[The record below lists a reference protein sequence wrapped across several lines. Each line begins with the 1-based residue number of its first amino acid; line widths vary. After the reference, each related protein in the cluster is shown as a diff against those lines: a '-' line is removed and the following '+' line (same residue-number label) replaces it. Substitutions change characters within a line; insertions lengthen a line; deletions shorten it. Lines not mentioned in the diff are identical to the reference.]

1 MEQRQQQFSLWY
13 FVIAFFLL
21 VLLHN
26 VITAPHVQPL
36 DYSEFKALLR
46 AGNIARVTLGTPYLQ
61 GELRTEGIDQILPK
75 DKVAMIV
82 KTTGKEDKAGLH
94 PFTAVRVDD
103 PNLVQE
109 LEAVK
114 VPYTGKIENTWVATL
129 LSWVVPAVIFIG
141 LWGFLLRRMGPQGG
155 LMSIGKSKAKVYMEK
170 STGVTFQDVA
180 GIDEAKAELQEV
192 VQFLKTPDL
201 YRRLGAHLPKGVLLV
216 GPPGTGKTLLARA
229 VAGEAGVPF
238 FSTNG
243 SSFVEMFVGVGA
255 ARVRDLFEQAAQHA
269 PSLIFIDELDALG
282 KARMAN
288 PLGSNDEREQTL
300 NQLLSEM
307 DGFDPNTGVLLM
319 AATNRPEQLDPALLR
334 PGRFDRHVLVDRPDI
349 NGREAIL
356 RVHAQKVRLAPDVD
370 LRAIAGQT
378 PGFAGA
384 DLANVINE
392 AALLAARAGKDA
404 VEMADLR
411 EAIDRLVAGLEKKN
425 RVINPQEKEVVAF
438 HEAGHALVAASLP
451 GTDPVR
457 KISIV
462 PRGIAALGYTQQQPT
477 EDRYLLRKSELDNRL
492 CVLLGGRVAEELVFG
507 DVSTGAHD
515 DLRKITDMARAMVT
529 TYGMSEEVG
538 LLSYD
543 QPSSPFLPGVAPTSP
558 QAYSEETAQKI
569 DAEVRAIVERAHE
582 RVRQLLGEKQA
593 ILERLA
599 QRLLEHEVLEGA
611 ELQALLTLEP
621 VTPAALALG

>member
-1 MEQRQQQFSLWY
+1 MEKHQQQFSLWY
-13 FVIAFFLL
+13 FVVTF
-21 VLLHN
+21 VLLMLLQ
-26 VITAPHVQPL
+26 TFLAAPHVQPL

-46 AGNIARVTLGTPYLQ
+46 AGNIARVTLGTPYLR
-61 GELRTEGIDQILPK
+61 GELRTESIEHILTQ
-75 DKVAMIV
+75 DKVAMIM
-82 KTTGKEDKAGLH
+82 KTTGKEDKSGLH

-103 PNLVQE
+103 PNLVQA
-109 LEAVK
+109 LEAAK
-114 VPYTGKIENTWVATL
+114 VLYTGQIEHTWFATL
-129 LSWVVPAVIFIG
+129 LSWVVPAVMFIG
-141 LWGFLLRRMGPQGG
+141 LWGFLLRRMGPQQG

-255 ARVRDLFEQAAQHA
+255 ARVRDLFEQAAKHA

-300 NQLLSEM
+300 NQLLSEL
-307 DGFDPNTGVLLM
+307 DGFDSNTGVLLM

-356 RVHAQKVRLAPDVD
+356 RVHAQKVHLAPDVD

-392 AALLAARAGKDA
+392 AALLAARAGKAA

-515 DLRKITDMARAMVT
+515 DLRKVTDMARAMVT
-529 TYGMSEEVG
+529 IYGMSDEVG

-543 QPSSPFLPGVAPTSP
+543 QPSSPFLPGVTPTP
-558 QAYSEETAQKI
+558 PHAYSEHTAQTI
-569 DAEVRAIVERAHE
+569 DAEVGAIVARAHE
-582 RVRQLLGEKQA
+582 RVRQLLGENKA
-593 ILERLA
+593 TLEHLA
-599 QRLLEHEVLEGA
+599 RRLLEHEVLEGA
-611 ELQALLTLEP
+611 ELQALLTPELF
-621 VTPAALALG
+621 TPAALVLG

>member
-1 MEQRQQQFSLWY
+1 MEQRRQQFSMWY
-13 FVIAFFLL
+13 FVIVFFLL
-21 VLLHN
+21 VLFQNFL
-26 VITAPHVQPL
+26 TAPHVEVL

-46 AGNIARVTLGTPYLQ
+46 AGNIVRVTLGTPYLQ
-61 GELRTEGIDQILPK
+61 GELRTEGIEQVLPK
-75 DKVAMIV
+75 DKVARIV
-82 KTTGKEDKAGLH
+82 KTTGKEDKSGQHA
-94 PFTAVRVDD
+94 FTAVRVDD
-103 PNLVQE
+103 PTLVQE
-109 LEAVK
+109 LEAAR
-114 VPYTGKIENTWVATL
+114 VPYTGKIEHPWVATL
-129 LSWVVPAVIFIG
+129 LSWVLPAVIFIG
-141 LWGFLLRRMGPQGG
+141 LWGFLIRLMGPQQG
-155 LMSIGKSKAKVYMEK
+155 LMNIGKSKAKVYMEK
-170 STGVTFQDVA
+170 STGVTFKDVA

-192 VQFLKTPDL
+192 VQFLKNPDM

-282 KARMAN
+282 KARGAN

-334 PGRFDRHVLVDRPDI
+334 PGRFDRQVLVDRPDI

-356 RVHAQKVRLAPDVD
+356 RVHAQKVQLAPDVD

-392 AALLAARAGKDA
+392 AALLAARAGKAA

-438 HEAGHALVAASLP
+438 HESGHALVAASLP
-451 GTDPVR
+451 GTDAVR

-477 EDRYLLRKSELDNRL
+477 EDRYLLRKSELFNRL

-515 DLRKITDMARAMVT
+515 DLRKVSDMARAMVT
-529 TYGMSEEVG
+529 TYGMSDEVG

-543 QPSSPFLPGVAPTSP
+543 QPSSPFLPGVPAASP
-558 QAYSEETAQKI
+558 KAYSEETARKI
-569 DAEVRAIVERAHE
+569 DAEVSTIVEQAHE
-582 RVRQLLGEKQA
+582 QVRHLLGEKKA
-593 ILERLA
+593 ALERLA
-599 QRLLEHEVLEGA
+599 RRLLEKEVLEGT
-611 ELQALLTLEP
+611 ELQALLTQQP
-621 VTPAALALG
+621 VASVTP

>member
-1 MEQRQQQFSLWY
+1 MEQRQQLFSLWY
-13 FVIAFFLL
+13 FVLTFLL
-21 VLLHN
+21 LMLLQTFF
-26 VITAPHVQPL
+26 VSPHVQPL

-46 AGNIARVTLGTPYLQ
+46 AGNIARVTLGTSSLQ
-61 GELRTEGIDQILPK
+61 GTLHTAGIEQILPK
-75 DKVAMIV
+75 DKVDMIV
-82 KTTGKEDKAGLH
+82 KTTGKEDTSGLH
-94 PFTAVRVDD
+94 PFTTVRVDD
-103 PNLVQE
+103 PTLVQE
-109 LEAVK
+109 LEAAR
-114 VPYTGKIENTWVATL
+114 VPYTGKLETTWVATL

-141 LWGFLLRRMGPQGG
+141 LWGFVLRRLGPQQG

-356 RVHAQKVRLAPDVD
+356 RVHARKVKLAPGVD

-392 AALLAARAGKDA
+392 APCWRRGRARPLWRWPICAKPSTA
-404 VEMADLR
+404 WWPAWR
-411 EAIDRLVAGLEKKN
+411 RKTASSTRKKK
-425 RVINPQEKEVVAF
+425 RSWP
-438 HEAGHALVAASLP
+438 
-451 GTDPVR
+451 
-457 KISIV
+457 
-462 PRGIAALGYTQQQPT
+462 
-477 EDRYLLRKSELDNRL
+477 
-492 CVLLGGRVAEELVFG
+492 
-507 DVSTGAHD
+507 ST
-515 DLRKITDMARAMVT
+515 KRAM
-529 TYGMSEEVG
+529 
-538 LLSYD
+538 
-543 QPSSPFLPGVAPTSP
+543 
-558 QAYSEETAQKI
+558 
-569 DAEVRAIVERAHE
+569 RW
-582 RVRQLLGEKQA
+582 
-593 ILERLA
+593 
-599 QRLLEHEVLEGA
+599 
-611 ELQALLTLEP
+611 
-621 VTPAALALG
+621 

>member
-1 MEQRQQQFSLWY
+1 MEKHQQQFSLWY
-13 FVIAFFLL
+13 FVIAFALL
-21 VLLHN
+21 MLFQSLFMG
-26 VITAPHVQPL
+26 PHVELL

-46 AGNIARVTLGTPYLQ
+46 AGTIARVTLGTPYVR
-61 GELRTEGIDQILPK
+61 GELRTEGIEQILPK
-75 DKVAMIV
+75 DKVDTIM
-82 KTTGKEDKAGLH
+82 KTTGQNDASRLH
-94 PFTAVRVDD
+94 AFATVRIDD
-103 PNLVQE
+103 PALVQE
-109 LEAVK
+109 LEAAK
-114 VPYTGKIENTWVATL
+114 VPYTGKIENTWFTTL

-141 LWGFLLRRMGPQGG
+141 LWGFLLRRLGPQQG

-180 GIDEAKAELQEV
+180 GIDEAKVELQEV
-192 VQFLKTPDL
+192 VHFLKNPDM

-255 ARVRDLFEQAAQHA
+255 ARVRDLFAQAAQHA

-282 KARMAN
+282 KARGLN

-307 DGFDPNTGVLLM
+307 DGFDPNAGVLLM

-334 PGRFDRHVLVDRPDI
+334 PGRFDRQVLVDRPDI

-356 RVHAQKVRLAPDVD
+356 RVHASKVRLSPEVD
-370 LRAIAGQT
+370 LRTIAAQT
-378 PGFAGA
+378 PGFTGA

-392 AALLAARAGKDA
+392 AALLAASAGKVA

-425 RVINPQEKEVVAF
+425 RVINAQEKEVVAF
-438 HEAGHALVAASLP
+438 HEAGHALVAAALP

-477 EDRYLLRKSELDNRL
+477 EDRYLLRKSELFNRL

-515 DLRKITDMARAMVT
+515 DLRKVSDMARAMVT
-529 TYGMSEEVG
+529 TYGMSDEVG
-538 LLSYD
+538 LLTYD
-543 QPSSPFLPGVAPTSP
+543 QPPSPFLPGVAPTP
-558 QAYSEETAQKI
+558 LKAYSEHTAQTI
-569 DAEVRAIVERAHE
+569 DAEVGAIVARAHAQ
-582 RVRQLLGEKQA
+582 VRQLLGEKEATLQ
-593 ILERLA
+593 RLA
-599 QRLLEHEVLEGA
+599 RQLLEHEVLEGA
-611 ELQALLTLEP
+611 ALQALLTPECVIPGVLP
-621 VTPAALALG
+621 LG

>member
-1 MEQRQQQFSLWY
+1 MEKYRQQFSMWY
-13 FVIAFFLL
+13 FVIALFLL
-21 VLLHN
+21 VLLQN
-26 VITAPHVQPL
+26 FFIAPHVQPL

-46 AGNIARVTLGTPYLQ
+46 AGNIARVTLGTPSLH
-61 GELRTEGIDQILPK
+61 GVLRTEGIEHILPQ
-75 DKVAMIV
+75 DKVARIV
-82 KTTGKEDKAGLH
+82 KTTGKENTSGLH

-109 LEAVK
+109 LEVAK
-114 VPYTGKIENTWVATL
+114 VPYTGKIENTWLATL
-129 LSWVVPAVIFIG
+129 LSWVVPAVMFIG

-170 STGVTFQDVA
+170 STGLTFQDVA

-192 VQFLKTPDL
+192 VHFLKHPDM
-201 YRRLGAHLPKGVLLV
+201 YRRLGAHLPKGVLMV

-255 ARVRDLFEQAAQHA
+255 ARVRDLFAQAAQHA

-282 KARMAN
+282 KARGLN

-300 NQLLSEM
+300 NQLLSEL

-356 RVHAQKVRLAPDVD
+356 RVHAQKVHLAPEVD

-392 AALLAARAGKDA
+392 AALLAARAGKAA

-425 RVINPQEKEVVAF
+425 RVINPQEKEVVTF

-515 DLRKITDMARAMVT
+515 DLRKVSDMARAMVT
-529 TYGMSEEVG
+529 TYGMSDEVG
-538 LLSYD
+538 LLTYD
-543 QPSSPFLPGVAPTSP
+543 QPSSPFLPGVAPTPP

-569 DAEVRAIVERAHE
+569 DAEVRAIVARAHE

-599 QRLLEHEVLEGA
+599 QRLLAHEVLEGA
-611 ELQALLTLEP
+611 ELQALL
-621 VTPAALALG
+621 